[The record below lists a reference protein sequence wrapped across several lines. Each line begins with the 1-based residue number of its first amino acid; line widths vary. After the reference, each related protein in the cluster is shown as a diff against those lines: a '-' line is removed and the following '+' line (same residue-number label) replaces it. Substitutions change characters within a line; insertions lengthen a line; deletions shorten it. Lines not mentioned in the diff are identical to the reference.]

1 MTDIAIVAAVRT
13 PVGSFRGA
21 FAPLS
26 AVDLGAAVVRGL
38 LERCQLPAAAVDEL
52 IFGQVLTAGC
62 GQNPAR
68 QTALRAGLPVD
79 TPAVTVNLVCGSGLK
94 AVQQAVQAIRCGDA
108 GIVIA
113 GGQESMSNA
122 PYLMHGARD
131 GLRFG
136 HASLQDSMIQDGLWD
151 AFNDYHMGI
160 TAENLADAFDIS
172 RERQDAFAASSQR
185 KAAAAIAAGRFRE
198 EIVPVS
204 VPQGMRLP
212 ERLLIA
218 HFWHPPHLI
227 PLVEVVPGSATLPHL
242 AREVSDFCAACAL
255 EAVVLNRAA
264 PGFVG
269 NRLQFALLREALHI
283 VHSGIASPEVVDQV
297 MRASLGRRY
306 AMVGPLEAADMTG
319 LATVQ
324 DICQHL
330 LPELASGTEMMS
342 LVAEKVARG
351 DTGARSGQGFY
362 RWDEARH
369 QRIQSRREHQLRFAL
384 KP

>member
-1 MTDIAIVAAVRT
+1 MFTPRLAVLGAGLMGVGIACHFARHGHAVR
-13 PVGSFRGA
+13 
-21 FAPLS
+21 LY
-26 AVDLGAAVVRGL
+26 
-38 LERCQLPAAAVDEL
+38 
-52 IFGQVLTAGC
+52 
-62 GQNPAR
+62 
-68 QTALRAGLPVD
+68 D
-79 TPAVTVNLVCGSGLK
+79 TDPQRLAEVPAVASAILRELEASGQQDPADRD
-94 AVQQAVQAIRCGDA
+94 AVLARLTPTPTL
-108 GIVIA
+108 
-113 GGQESMSNA
+113 NA
-122 PYLMHGARD
+122 
-131 GLRFG
+131 
-136 HASLQDSMIQDGLWD
+136 
-151 AFNDYHMGI
+151 
-160 TAENLADAFDIS
+160 LADATLLIEAIP
-172 RERQDAFAASSQR
+172 ERLALKHALYAELETLIADETIIASNTSGLPPDR
-185 KAAAAIAAGRFRE
+185 LA
-198 EIVPVS
+198 
-204 VPQGMRLP
+204 QGMRHP

-242 AREVSDFCAACAL
+242 ARQVSDFCAACAL

-269 NRLQFALLREALHI
+269 NRLQFARCAKHCI
-283 VHSGIASPEVVDQV
+283 SSTAASLPGGGGPV

>member
-1 MTDIAIVAAVRT
+1 MFTSRLAVLGAGLMGVGIACHFARHGHAVR
-13 PVGSFRGA
+13 
-21 FAPLS
+21 LY
-26 AVDLGAAVVRGL
+26 
-38 LERCQLPAAAVDEL
+38 
-52 IFGQVLTAGC
+52 
-62 GQNPAR
+62 
-68 QTALRAGLPVD
+68 D
-79 TPAVTVNLVCGSGLK
+79 TDPQRLAEVPAVASAILRELEASG
-94 AVQQAVQAIRCGDA
+94 QQAPADRDA
-108 GIVIA
+108 VLA
-113 GGQESMSNA
+113 RLTPTPTLNA
-122 PYLMHGARD
+122 
-131 GLRFG
+131 
-136 HASLQDSMIQDGLWD
+136 
-151 AFNDYHMGI
+151 
-160 TAENLADAFDIS
+160 LADAT
-172 RERQDAFAASSQR
+172 
-185 KAAAAIAAGRFRE
+185 
-198 EIVPVS
+198 
-204 VPQGMRLP
+204 
-212 ERLLIA
+212 LLIA

-242 AREVSDFCAACAL
+242 ARQVSDFCAACAL

>member
-1 MTDIAIVAAVRT
+1 MFTPRLAVLGAGLMGVGIACHFARHGHAVRLYDT
-13 PVGSFRGA
+13 DPQRLAEVPA
-21 FAPLS
+21 VAS
-26 AVDLGAAVVRGL
+26 AILCE
-38 LERCQLPAAAVDEL
+38 LEA
-52 IFGQVLTAGC
+52 C
-62 GQNPAR
+62 GQQDPADR
-68 QTALRAGLPVD
+68 DAVLARL
-79 TPAVTVNLVCGSGLK
+79 TPTPTL
-94 AVQQAVQAIRCGDA
+94 
-108 GIVIA
+108 
-113 GGQESMSNA
+113 NA
-122 PYLMHGARD
+122 
-131 GLRFG
+131 
-136 HASLQDSMIQDGLWD
+136 
-151 AFNDYHMGI
+151 
-160 TAENLADAFDIS
+160 LADATLLIEAIP
-172 RERQDAFAASSQR
+172 ERLALKHALYAELETLIADEAIIASNTSGLPPDQL
-185 KAAAAIAAGRFRE
+185 A
-198 EIVPVS
+198 
-204 VPQGMRLP
+204 QGMRLP

-227 PLVEVVPGSATLPHL
+227 PLVEVVPGSASLPHL

-362 RWDEARH
+362 RWDEARY
-369 QRIQSRREHQLRFAL
+369 QRIQSRQEHQLRFAL

>member
-1 MTDIAIVAAVRT
+1 MQTEQFAVLGAGLMGVGIATHFARFGHDIWLYDTEQSRIAEIHVVAGGILDELISCEQFTAPEKENVLKRLHGTTSLADIADSQLLIEAIPERLELKHALYTELETLISPEAIVASNT
-13 PVGSFRGA
+13 S
-21 FAPLS
+21 
-26 AVDLGAAVVRGL
+26 
-38 LERCQLPAAAVDEL
+38 
-52 IFGQVLTAGC
+52 
-62 GQNPAR
+62 
-68 QTALRAGLPVD
+68 GLPPD
-79 TPAVTVNLVCGSGLK
+79 
-94 AVQQAVQAIRCGDA
+94 D
-108 GIVIA
+108 
-113 GGQESMSNA
+113 
-122 PYLMHGARD
+122 
-131 GLRFG
+131 
-136 HASLQDSMIQDGLWD
+136 
-151 AFNDYHMGI
+151 
-160 TAENLADAFDIS
+160 LAAKM
-172 RERQDAFAASSQR
+172 RY
-185 KAAAAIAAGRFRE
+185 
-198 EIVPVS
+198 
-204 VPQGMRLP
+204 PQ
-212 ERLLIA
+212 RLLIA

-242 AREVSDFCAACAL
+242 ARQVSDFCAACAL

>member
-1 MTDIAIVAAVRT
+1 MFTSRLAVLGAGLMGVGIACHFARHGHAVR
-13 PVGSFRGA
+13 
-21 FAPLS
+21 LY
-26 AVDLGAAVVRGL
+26 
-38 LERCQLPAAAVDEL
+38 
-52 IFGQVLTAGC
+52 
-62 GQNPAR
+62 
-68 QTALRAGLPVD
+68 D
-79 TPAVTVNLVCGSGLK
+79 TDPQRLAEVPAVASAILCELEASGQQDPADRD
-94 AVQQAVQAIRCGDA
+94 AVLARLTPTPTL
-108 GIVIA
+108 
-113 GGQESMSNA
+113 NA
-122 PYLMHGARD
+122 
-131 GLRFG
+131 
-136 HASLQDSMIQDGLWD
+136 
-151 AFNDYHMGI
+151 
-160 TAENLADAFDIS
+160 LADATLLI
-172 RERQDAFAASSQR
+172 E
-185 KAAAAIAAGRFRE
+185 AI
-198 EIVPVS
+198 
-204 VPQGMRLP
+204 P
-212 ERLLIA
+212 ERLALKHALYAELETLI
-218 HFWHPPHLI
+218 
-227 PLVEVVPGSATLPHL
+227 
-242 AREVSDFCAACAL
+242 
-255 EAVVLNRAA
+255 AVVLNRAA